1 MAVKKGASA
10 PLKRSKRKNIT
21 TGIAHIHSSHQNT
34 IVTFTDLKG
43 NVIS

>member
-1 MAVKKGASA
+1 MAKKEKVKKVKS
-10 PLKRSKRKNIT
+10 KNIT

-34 IVTFTDLKG
+34 IVSITDKLG